1 VFGRSTAPTR
11 DRKYILKTCTQ
22 RKYDNQSGRTRCRW
36 KDNVEMYYKEKWHK
50 GYELGP
56 FGSEY
61 DPLARSFEDHYEIA
75 GKVISAE

>member
-1 VFGRSTAPTR
+1 
-11 DRKYILKTCTQ
+11 
-22 RKYDNQSGRTRCRW
+22 
-36 KDNVEMYYKEKWHK
+36 MYYKEKWHK